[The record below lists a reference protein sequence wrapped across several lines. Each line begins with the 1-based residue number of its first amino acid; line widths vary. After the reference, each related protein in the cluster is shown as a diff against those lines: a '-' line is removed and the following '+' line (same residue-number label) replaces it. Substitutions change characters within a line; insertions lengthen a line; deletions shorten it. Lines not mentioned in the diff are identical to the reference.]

1 MEEQLQS
8 FKEVNMVSNI
18 SDYYVKKTK
27 MLEYLGG
34 KCVRCNSCTD
44 LQIDHI
50 DHLDK
55 SFTVSTNW
63 ALSWDKL
70 VVELDKCQ
78 LLCADCH
85 LQKTMEEGS
94 LKKSRTTQPQNLH
107 GTVWM
112 YSKRKCRC
120 EACKAAKSAAMKEQ
134 YWRKKNRG

>member
-1 MEEQLQS
+1 
-8 FKEVNMVSNI
+8 MVSNV
-18 SDYYVKKTK
+18 SDYYIKKTK

-55 SFTVSTNW
+55 SFNVSNNW
-63 ALSWDKL
+63 GLSWDKL

-78 LLCADCH
+78 LLCAECH
-85 LQKTMEEGS
+85 FQKTLEEGS
-94 LKKSRTTQPQNLH
+94 FAKGPSNQPQNLH
-107 GTVWM
+107 GTVWT
-112 YSKRKCRC
+112 YNKHKCRC
-120 EACKAAKSAAMKEQ
+120 EECKAAKSAAMKEQ

>member
-1 MEEQLQS
+1 MEEQLQD
-8 FKEVNMVSNI
+8 FKEVSMVSNV

-55 SFTVSTNW
+55 SFNISNNW
-63 ALSWDKL
+63 GLSWDKL

-85 LQKTMEEGS
+85 LQKTLEEGS
-94 LKKSRTTQPQNLH
+94 FAKGSSNQPQNLH
-107 GTVWM
+107 GTVWT
-112 YSKRKCRC
+112 YNKHKCRC

-134 YWRKKNRG
+134 YWKKKNRG